1 MARQADLVPRAGSG
15 ARSSSKARNPDGSV
29 PAIDIDVDYLVF
41 TTVITNTCPNRRTS
55 SAPLLALASIT
66 AHGRHSRASDDHH
79 HHPCFARAAPP
90 HAPWSKREVLHPSG
104 CRSRGHPPAQG
115 PTGQLRRPCSLVV
128 RPQGV
133 DSPNRSP
140 VATSTAANSV
150 EAGSRAL
157 GRSRLGPGQSSV
169 APEATDPDLLGGHMT
184 TRSRTGAAHR
194 LGVPCRLHI
203 CRSLCP
209 VGAGDACARVWE
221 ASGRARRCGRPANC
235 GGLRQPVRDR
245 GRCGRPVPGWPS
257 RRR

>member
-15 ARSSSKARNPDGSV
+15 ARASSKARNPDGSV

-157 GRSRLGPGQSSV
+157 GRSHLGPGQSSV

-194 LGVPCRLHI
+194 LGRED
-203 CRSLCP
+203 
-209 VGAGDACARVWE
+209 VGS
-221 ASGRARRCGRPANC
+221 ASGPASVVLRWCERRV
-235 GGLRQPVRDR
+235 GGLGPGLTSESADAARAVLRNDLSAGPRFLWHPPALPV
-245 GRCGRPVPGWPS
+245 
-257 RRR
+257 